1 VEALSTRIRE
11 TITPRFPLGVLNRDL
26 RLIFASNF
34 MGSFGDGLYA
44 YLLPVY
50 IAGTLKATPAEVGV
64 LYAIVNMLAASTL
77 LLAGVIADRY
87 DRKKIM
93 AAGWGAWVLAP
104 LSFALAS
111 NWVEMLPGMVLWG
124 TWLGGPTVTAYVV
137 TSADRSKLTLS
148 FAALSASWSLGYVV
162 SPALG
167 GYLAASSG
175 MKVVFVLASIFY
187 ASAGLILLFMR
198 SQKPSGHTSQPRSEE
213 RYSYLQL
220 LRVRRLLILSAF
232 FALVM
237 FTLMM
242 FRPFVS
248 KFLADVY
255 GYSEVEI
262 GISGSILFLGSSILG
277 IFFGRLGDKW
287 RKSYALASTLLFCS
301 LSLALLLAFRVF
313 PILAV
318 AIFLAGCSYT
328 LWSMMNAIIGP
339 LAPEPIRARWAS
351 VPQTICMFSSIIAPY
366 VGGVLY
372 GASPYY
378 PFEISIVVLL
388 LLALLA
394 STKVLEK

>member
-1 VEALSTRIRE
+1 
-11 TITPRFPLGVLNRDL
+11 
-26 RLIFASNF
+26 

-50 IAGTLKATPAEVGV
+50 IAGTLKATPVEIGM
-64 LYAIVNMLAASTL
+64 LYAIVNMLAASSL

-93 AAGWGAWVLAP
+93 VAGWGAWVLAP
-104 LSFALAS
+104 LFFALAG
-111 NWVEMLPGMVLWG
+111 NWIEMLPGMILWG
-124 TWLGGPTVTAYVV
+124 IWLGGPTVTAYVV
-137 TSADRSKLTLS
+137 TSADRSRLTLS

-162 SPALG
+162 SPTLG

-220 LRVRRLLILSAF
+220 LRVRKLLILSAF

-255 GYSEVEI
+255 GYSEFEI
-262 GISGSILFLGSSILG
+262 GVSGSILFLGSSILG

-301 LSLALLLAFRVF
+301 LSLALLLAFRDF
-313 PILAV
+313 PILIV
-318 AIFLAGCSYT
+318 AFFLAGCSYT
-328 LWSMMNAIIGP
+328 LWSMMNAIVGP

-378 PFEISIVVLL
+378 PFEISIVALL

-394 STKVLEK
+394 STKALEK